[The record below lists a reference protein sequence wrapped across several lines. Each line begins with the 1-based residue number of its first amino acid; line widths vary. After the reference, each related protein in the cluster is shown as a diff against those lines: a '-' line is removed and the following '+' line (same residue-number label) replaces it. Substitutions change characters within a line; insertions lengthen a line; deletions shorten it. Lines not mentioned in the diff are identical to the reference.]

1 MSFFS
6 EAGGEIKKIPWWAWL
21 GGAAAL
27 LLVGSHLLSQN
38 STSGTASADAAG
50 VTGVTDTSGGDVGD
64 IGSPGPSPITAPGPS
79 GGVNPPTGTT
89 TSPTGTTG
97 TTSTTTTGGTTTQ
110 SSKTYTVR
118 SGDTLNAIAS
128 RYHVDE
134 PALYKL
140 NQGTI
145 EATAKSHG
153 FHSSDT
159 GHWIF
164 PGEVLKI
171 PA

>member
-6 EAGGEIKKIPWWAWL
+6 EAGGEMKKIPWWAWL

-50 VTGVTDTSGGDVGD
+50 LTDSSGGDVGD
-64 IGSPGPSPITAPGPS
+64 IGTPGPAP
-79 GGVNPPTGTT
+79 T

-110 SSKTYTVR
+110 TSKTYTVR

-134 PALYKL
+134 PALYAM

-153 FHSSDT
+153 FSSSDT